1 MKVMKASAL
10 TLAAMLFAAPAMAL
24 TIENQDAE
32 ELKFGIDEG
41 NTEHVETVAAGAT
54 GDFTDKC
61 KDGCGLTGPWGF
73 SWMAEP
79 GDTLVIKDGAPNGAK
94 KISVSPET

>member
-10 TLAAMLFAAPAMAL
+10 TLAAALMAAPAMAL

-32 ELKFGIDEG
+32 ELTFGIDEG
-41 NTEHVETVAAGAT
+41 NVEHVETVAAGET

-61 KDGCGLTGPWGF
+61 KEGCGLTGPWGF
-73 SWMAEP
+73 SLMAAP
-79 GDTLVIKDGAPNGAK
+79 GDTLVIKDGTPEGTK
-94 KISVSPET
+94 KMQVPAES

>member
-24 TIENQDAE
+24 TIENQDAD

-73 SWMAEP
+73 SWIAAA
-79 GDTLVIKDGAPNGAK
+79 GDTLVIKDGAPNGAN
-94 KISVSPET
+94 KIAVSPES